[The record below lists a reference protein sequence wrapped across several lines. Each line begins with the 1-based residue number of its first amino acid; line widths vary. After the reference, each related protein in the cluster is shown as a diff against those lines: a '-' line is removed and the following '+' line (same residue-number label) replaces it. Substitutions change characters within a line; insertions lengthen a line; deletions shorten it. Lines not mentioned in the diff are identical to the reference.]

1 MERSKSFED
10 RWFRILA
17 CTGASTDTA
26 LARVLGILPQ
36 SVTAARKRGQIPTG
50 WIEHLAEQLDISTDW
65 LFFGR
70 GPMHPSDTP
79 IDPQAAVIQPET
91 AVPEPCTR
99 CAKLEA
105 RLDALEEERR
115 ELAIENRKLW
125 KENSELQKEVGNLKA
140 SLARLEERMDKPLV
154 SRGPAEMG
162 NLG

>member
-17 CTGASTDTA
+17 CTGTSTDSA

-50 WIEHLAEQLDISTDW
+50 WIEHIAEQLDISTDW

-79 IDPQAAVIQPET
+79 IGHQEAGIRPET
-91 AVPEPCTR
+91 MGSETCAR

-105 RLDALEEERR
+105 KLEKMEEERR
-115 ELAIENRKLW
+115 ELAVENRKLW
-125 KENSELQKEVGNLKA
+125 KENGELREKC
-140 SLARLEERMDKPLV
+140 ARLEERMDKPLV
-154 SRGPAEMG
+154 SRGTAEMG
-162 NLG
+162 KLG